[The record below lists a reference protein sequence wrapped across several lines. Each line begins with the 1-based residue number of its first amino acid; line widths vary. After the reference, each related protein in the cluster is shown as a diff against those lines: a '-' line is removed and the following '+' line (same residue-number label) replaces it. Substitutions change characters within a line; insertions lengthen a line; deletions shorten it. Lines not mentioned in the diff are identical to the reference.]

1 MKPASDPL
9 GQLLRRAPP
18 QTEQEAPEMTVAE
31 RVELFLEGMKP
42 LRSRR
47 AIAAHV
53 AAEVKKI
60 RETYSPVRLA
70 NYMCRYRKA
79 VADRYGAGHPAIGM
93 MLSQP
98 TAARLGLNPAEC
110 FGQTAVEVRTSKRRA
125 RSRVVR
131 FQRAQLPIPKP
142 KKLLSLAI
150 QLVTHP
156 GVFDRGARAGEPRW
170 DRMLVGMALLTGRRP
185 VEIGL
190 FGSLKKIRGQKQW
203 AMFSGQAKTRGAE
216 TAQTVPYR
224 IPLLAPADLVLV
236 GWKNLRAALPE
247 FRDGTDFSN
256 KTASRTADV
265 MQEEFADLDQ
275 PLKLYDL
282 RAIYARLTYHLFAP
296 ANMADVA
303 WFAQVLGH
311 TTLAEDA
318 PGKSA
323 EMADTLTAAF
333 YQRFYLPGGKRT
345 LKL

>member
-1 MKPASDPL
+1 MKHASDPI
-9 GQLLRRAPP
+9 GQHLSRAPKQP
-18 QTEQEAPEMTVAE
+18 EREAPEMTVAE
-31 RVELFLEGMKP
+31 RVELFLDGLKP

-47 AIAAHV
+47 AVAAHV
-53 AAEVKKI
+53 AAEVKTI
-60 RETYSPVRLA
+60 RETYSLVRLA

-98 TAARLGLNPAEC
+98 TAARLGLKPAEC
-110 FGQTAVEVRTSKRRA
+110 FGQTADEVRAAKRRA

-131 FQRAQLPIPKP
+131 FQRAQLPIPNP
-142 KKLLSLAI
+142 KKLISLAV
-150 QLVTHP
+150 QLITHP
-156 GVFDRGARAGEPRW
+156 GVFERGARAGDPRW

-190 FGSLKKIRGQKQW
+190 FGELKKVRGQKHW

-216 TAQTVPYR
+216 TAQTSPYR
-224 IPLLAPADLVLV
+224 IPLLAPATVILA
-236 GWKNLRAALPE
+236 GWENLREALPE
-247 FRDGTDFSN
+247 FTDGTDFSN

-265 MQEEFADLDQ
+265 MQEEFADLKV

-311 TTLAEDA
+311 TTLAEES

-323 EMADTLTAAF
+323 EIADTLTAAF
-333 YQRFYLPGGKRT
+333 YQRFYLPGGKRV